1 MGHLMKQFGIGL
13 LTMTLGAVGTT
24 GSRAQE
30 VSYIIPTPKA
40 ELLQTASK
48 AKLLAAANNG
58 LKANYKTPVPL
69 ANLGTISQGDNAN
82 CNYLFKHK
90 DINGGAWLLASSDK
104 KASYVNQS
112 TGNITSYL
120 WTVPGSSVSSF
131 TSSDIQVSYSKPG
144 IYAMPTLTVGN
155 GTETNSYT
163 APYTIKVGGTSEI
176 TTIDCREWGSTYMLS
191 ACEYGNGQGY
201 VGGTNSVNIVGW
213 GNLFMLGT
221 DEAFLDG
228 INVYL
233 LKKPTKYK
241 DGAQLIIKVWM
252 TNITDKEPVGGI
264 NLVHT

>member
-90 DINGGAWLLASSDK
+90 DIN
-104 KASYVNQS
+104 
-112 TGNITSYL
+112 
-120 WTVPGSSVSSF
+120 
-131 TSSDIQVSYSKPG
+131 
-144 IYAMPTLTVGN
+144 
-155 GTETNSYT
+155 
-163 APYTIKVGGTSEI
+163 
-176 TTIDCREWGSTYMLS
+176 LS
-191 ACEYGNGQGY
+191 
-201 VGGTNSVNIVGW
+201 
-213 GNLFMLGT
+213 
-221 DEAFLDG
+221 
-228 INVYL
+228 
-233 LKKPTKYK
+233 
-241 DGAQLIIKVWM
+241 LIHI
-252 TNITDKEPVGGI
+252 
-264 NLVHT
+264 

>member
-1 MGHLMKQFGIGL
+1 MKQFGIGL

-69 ANLGTISQGDNAN
+69 ANLGTISQGDNAS

-112 TGNITSYL
+112 TGNITSYQ

-176 TTIDCREWGSTYMLS
+176 TTLTV
-191 ACEYGNGQGY
+191 ANG
-201 VGGTNSVNIVGW
+201 VPHIC
-213 GNLFMLGT
+213 
-221 DEAFLDG
+221 FLHWRMAM
-228 INVYL
+228 V
-233 LKKPTKYK
+233 K
-241 DGAQLIIKVWM
+241 DM
-252 TNITDKEPVGGI
+252 
-264 NLVHT
+264 

>member
-1 MGHLMKQFGIGL
+1 MKQFGIGL

-69 ANLGTISQGDNAN
+69 ANLGTISQGDNAS

-112 TGNITSYL
+112 TGNVTSYQ

-131 TSSDIQVSYSKPG
+131 TSSDIQVS
-144 IYAMPTLTVGN
+144 
-155 GTETNSYT
+155 
-163 APYTIKVGGTSEI
+163 
-176 TTIDCREWGSTYMLS
+176 
-191 ACEYGNGQGY
+191 
-201 VGGTNSVNIVGW
+201 
-213 GNLFMLGT
+213 
-221 DEAFLDG
+221 
-228 INVYL
+228 
-233 LKKPTKYK
+233 
-241 DGAQLIIKVWM
+241 
-252 TNITDKEPVGGI
+252 
-264 NLVHT
+264 